1 MTQQVDIAAN
11 DAQTLDRA
19 AVLDRD
25 VRRTCQGVR
34 RVWIHLAGDLFEVH
48 RDRVWD
54 LVGYDSFEA
63 WLADPE
69 IDLNP
74 RHVYRMIQVYR
85 ELVEER
91 EVPLEA
97 LEAADVTKVAVVLP
111 ALKRG
116 DVTAEE
122 ALSDASTLSR
132 SDLQER
138 YSGDLKAPLDAEEE
152 PEFCQCPTCGKS
164 HRVKRD

>member
-1 MTQQVDIAAN
+1 MDIAAN
-11 DAQTLDRA
+11 DARTLERA

-25 VRRTCQGVR
+25 IRRTCQGVR
-34 RVWIHLAGDLFEVH
+34 RVWIHLAGDLFEFH
-48 RDRVWD
+48 RDRCWE
-54 LVGYDSFEA
+54 LVGHDSFEA

-69 IDLNP
+69 IDLHP

-85 ELVEER
+85 ELVEDR
-91 EVPLEA
+91 AVPIEQLES
-97 LEAADVTKVAVVLP
+97 ADVTKVAVVLP

-116 DVTAEE
+116 DVTPDE

-138 YSGDLKAPLDAEEE
+138 YSGDVRAPLNAEDE
-152 PEFCQCPTCGKS
+152 PQWHDCPDCGRPHKA
-164 HRVKRD
+164 KRA